1 MSFLDFGFLDL
12 IDILL
17 VAFLLYQIYRLVKG
31 TVAINIFIGVAAIY
45 LLWKLVE
52 ALQMELLSEILGQ
65 FIGVGVLAL
74 VIVFQQEIR
83 KFLLVLGSTNFS
95 GGQKFIR
102 QLNLFKQDEI
112 EEFDINSVYSAIENL
127 SQTKTGAIIVLE
139 RKTQLGSFSETG
151 TAINAKLSAQLLESI
166 FFKNSALHDG
176 AVIIAQN
183 RIIAAGAILP
193 VTEKNVPLRFGL
205 RHRAAIGAAE
215 KTDAL
220 VLVVSEET
228 GDISLAIGEEFLN
241 KIKLSELKE
250 IVQKRIIA

>member
-83 KFLLVLGSTNFS
+83 KFLLVLGSTNFK
-95 GGQKFIR
+95 GGQRIFR
-102 QLNLFKQDEI
+102 QLNWFKN
-112 EEFDINSVYSAIENL
+112 EEEEDHDFDAIVTACENL
-127 SQTKTGAIIVLE
+127 SHAKTGAIILLE
-139 RKTQLGSFSETG
+139 RKTQLGAFSETG
-151 TAINAKLSAQLLESI
+151 TYLDAKLTAQLLESI

-176 AVIIAQN
+176 AVIISQN
-183 RIIAAGAILP
+183 RIMAAGAILP
-193 VTEKNVPLRFGL
+193 VTEKNIPMRFGL

-220 VLVVSEET
+220 ALVVSEET
-228 GDISLAIGEEFLN
+228 GDISIAVGEDFEN
-241 KIKLSELKE
+241 KVKLSDLRT
-250 IVQKRIIA
+250 ILQKHFAD